1 MSASSTRLHPA
12 ISRLACFN
20 FLRPAALGLLLL
32 GAGIAAQAQTRIQ
45 VPYERIR
52 NSSNEPGNWLTY
64 GGDYSAQRY
73 STLAQITPAN
83 VANLKSLWVYQQ
95 AETVKWEVTP
105 IVVDGVMFIT
115 ERPNIVTALD
125 AKTGRPLWTYRRP
138 ALAAD
143 VPICCGT
150 NNRGLAVL
158 GDAVY
163 LNTFD
168 AHIVCIDANTGLE
181 RWDKVVID
189 YHLGYSMTGA
199 PLALKD
205 KIVVGVAGGEF
216 GIRGFLDAYDAKT
229 GERAWRFYTIPGKG
243 EPGNETWGVGDSWKT
258 GGASTW
264 VTGSF
269 DPALNT
275 IYWGTGNPGP
285 DYNGDDR
292 PGDNLYANS
301 VVALDA
307 DTGKL
312 KWHFQFTPH
321 DVHDWD
327 SCQVPVLFE
336 ANVNGKPRKMLSFT
350 NRNGFYFAL
359 DRANGEF
366 VSGGAY
372 AKQTWA
378 KGLDDHGRPVVLPGT
393 EPTPEGNLVYPGL
406 GGNSNWA
413 APAFNPLTGMVY
425 VNTGTDFGQTY
436 VKTPRPY
443 EVGGH
448 FENGG
453 GRNVLGEEPVGI
465 LRAMDGSTGKTM
477 WEFKMRN
484 KSGANV
490 LTTVTGLVFSGTAE
504 GDLYAVEAATGKLLW
519 NYPGGSRIGG
529 GIITFLVEGT
539 QRIAVAIGAGLFV
552 FGL

>member
-1 MSASSTRLHPA
+1 MSHPSTPPRRGVST
-12 ISRLACFN
+12 SRLIN
-20 FLRPAALGLLLL
+20 LLRPAVLGLLLL
-32 GAGIAAQAQTRIQ
+32 GTATAALAQMRTN
-45 VPYERIR
+45 VPYERIL
-52 NSSNEPGNWLTY
+52 NSQSEPGNWLTY
-64 GGDYSAQRY
+64 GGNYSAQRY
-73 STLAQITPAN
+73 STLTEITPAN

-105 IVVDGVMFIT
+105 LVVDGVMYIS
-115 ERPNIVTALD
+115 ERPTIVTALD

-138 ALAAD
+138 ALPAD

-150 NNRGLAVL
+150 NNRGIAVL
-158 GDAVY
+158 GDAIY

-168 AHIVCIDANTGLE
+168 AHLVCIDANTGQE

-199 PLALKD
+199 PLAVKD
-205 KIVVGVAGGEF
+205 KIIVGVAGGEF
-216 GIRGFLDAYDAKT
+216 GIRGFIEAFDAKT
-229 GERAWRFYTIPGKG
+229 GSSAWRFYTIPGKG
-243 EPGNETWGVGDSWKT
+243 EPGNETWGPGDSWKS
-258 GGASTW
+258 GGSSTW
-264 VTGSF
+264 VTGTY

-275 IYWGTGNPGP
+275 LYWGTGNPGP

-292 PGDNLYANS
+292 PGDNLYSNA

-321 DVHDWD
+321 DLHDWD
-327 SCQVPVLFE
+327 SCQVPVLFDRM
-336 ANVNGKPRKMLSFT
+336 VDGQTRKMMSFT
-350 NRNGFYFAL
+350 NRNGFHFAL
-359 DRANGEF
+359 DRTNGKF
-366 VSGGAY
+366 VAGEAY

-378 KGLDDHGRPVVLPGT
+378 KGLDESGRPIVLPNT
-393 EPTPEGNLVYPGL
+393 DPTPEGNLVYPGL

-425 VNTGTDFGQTY
+425 VNTGTDFGQVYT
-436 VKTPRPY
+436 KTPWPY
-443 EVGGH
+443 VVGEH

-453 GRNVLGEEPVGI
+453 GRNVLGEHPIGM
-465 LRAMDGSTGKTM
+465 LKAMDAATGKTV
-477 WEFKMRN
+477 WDFKMRN

-490 LTTVTGLVFSGTAE
+490 MTTITGLVFSGTAE
-504 GDLYAVEAATGKLLW
+504 GDFYALDARNGKLLW
-519 NYPGGSRIGG
+519 SYSGGLRIGG
-529 GIITFLVEGT
+529 GPITFLVEGK
-539 QRIAVAIGAGLFV
+539 QRVAVPIGSGLFV